1 MEREEH
7 ALEYLDRPLPASDL
21 AASLADIERLAIFGG
36 HRLSVRTIALEIDLT
51 LAGADVRLVGDGDTE
66 TAQRIPAA
74 DWVGVEDWASLEE
87 VALGIR

>member
-36 HRLSVRTIALEIDLT
+36 HRLSVRTIAREAASIPR
-51 LAGADVRLVGDGDTE
+51 ARRLL
-66 TAQRIPAA
+66 QSRYPIQL
-74 DWVGVEDWASLEE
+74 SRL
-87 VALGIR
+87 